1 MALKLLFDI
10 PEEVVLRQE
19 EWGTQ
24 SQELPAL
31 PWNRQCGQWWDPAI
45 AVLSYRTYTVF
56 PQPEPQHPLTGTGIA
71 ALARHCPEW

>member
-1 MALKLLFDI
+1 MALELLFDI

-31 PWNRQCGQWWDPAI
+31 PWNMGRMES
-45 AVLSYRTYTVF
+45 VLGSCYCSFELQVLHCFFLPTRTST
-56 PQPEPQHPLTGTGIA
+56 P
-71 ALARHCPEW
+71 

>member
-10 PEEVVLRQE
+10 PEEVMLRQE

-31 PWNRQCGQWWDPAI
+31 PWNTGSVGQGWDPAI

-56 PQPEPQHPLTGTGIA
+56 FSQPEPQAPCQVLG
-71 ALARHCPEW
+71 

>member
-1 MALKLLFDI
+1 MALELLFDI

-31 PWNRQCGQWWDPAI
+31 PGD
-45 AVLSYRTYTVF
+45 
-56 PQPEPQHPLTGTGIA
+56 TGSMG
-71 ALARHCPEW
+71 